1 MQPTVI
7 AEFISKEQAKN
18 IHMFLRSTA
27 KLNPMGVLSKQLHPF
42 TQFVNDPS
50 FEVYNA
56 VKEIVD
62 LIQDKFG
69 FPLNEI
75 SINRVL
81 YQVLRQGEDLGY
93 HTDAYGGVEGYGVIG
108 YSALLYLTDDYEGGE
123 ILFYDDNIPTSYKPE
138 LGTLIYFKGDENY
151 PHSVNEVISGERAN
165 IILFFDV
172 KGDPNDI
179 NEAKTN

>member
-7 AEFISKEQAKN
+7 NNFISKEQATN
-18 IHMFLRSTA
+18 IHMFLRSTVE
-27 KLNPMGVLSKQLHPF
+27 LNPMGVLSKQLHPF
-42 TQFVNDPS
+42 NQFINDPAH
-50 FEVYNA
+50 EVYNG

-62 LIQDKFG
+62 AIQNEFG
-69 FPLNEI
+69 FAADKI

-81 YQVLRQGEDLGY
+81 YQVLREGEELGY
-93 HTDAYGGVEGYGVIG
+93 HTDAYGGVDGYGVIG

-123 ILFYDDNIPTSYKPE
+123 ILFYDNDTPTAYKPE

-151 PHSVNEVISGERAN
+151 PHSVNKIISGERAN

-172 KGDPNDI
+172 K
-179 NEAKTN
+179 K